1 MAAADRTF
9 RELAPF
15 GKDIYLV
22 NLPAGDDP
30 DSFMKRGGKRL
41 FLGWWSGPVPSLRF
55 ALNGPGRAVCWMMPL
70 PAPLFAREMTAL
82 LACMSD
88 PVARDLAT
96 TDIATRM
103 RMAADNLRGAVRM
116 AGRRK
121 GQEQAQS
128 AERKAAAEVP
138 QHPPVKMDRAVA
150 VLCELALQ
158 NSRAQG
164 LIVDR
169 IEELLEPMRLLQG
182 GGILKKIWPG
192 CLLRT
197 TPRPFRL
204 FWRPCLSRNGM
215 PWAC

>member
-30 DSFMKRGGKRL
+30 DSFMKREGKEA
-41 FLGWWSGPVPSLRF
+41 FSGMVE
-55 ALNGPGRAVCWMMPL
+55 RARSFFEVRIERARESGL
-70 PAPLFAREMTAL
+70 LDDAASSAAFAREMTAL

-138 QHPPVKMDRAVA
+138 QHPPVKWIA
-150 VLCELALQ
+150 
-158 NSRAQG
+158 
-164 LIVDR
+164 
-169 IEELLEPMRLLQG
+169 P
-182 GGILKKIWPG
+182 WP
-192 CLLRT
+192 CSVNW
-197 TPRPFRL
+197 PFRIPVP
-204 FWRPCLSRNGM
+204 RGLSWTALKNCWSRCGCCRVE
-215 PWAC
+215 AS